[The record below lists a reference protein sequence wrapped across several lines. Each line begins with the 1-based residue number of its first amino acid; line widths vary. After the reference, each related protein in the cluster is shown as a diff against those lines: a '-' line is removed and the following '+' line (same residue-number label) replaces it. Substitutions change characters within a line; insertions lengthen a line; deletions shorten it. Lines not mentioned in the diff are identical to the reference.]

1 MPSDNSLICM
11 RLNMAAGAVNCF
23 FLEGLKSSAEISDTD
38 VCDSAYS
45 LKSLIQ
51 IFFFRFQNLF
61 YYFTLQKSG
70 THVYCPIVTWQL
82 NKWYATACNT

>member
-51 IFFFRFQNLF
+51 IFFFRFRIC
-61 YYFTLQKSG
+61 FTILLYKSLEL
-70 THVYCPIVTWQL
+70 TCTVL
-82 NKWYATACNT
+82 LSRDN